1 MKQAIRILEITLF
14 VVMVVSSIF
23 FATKLNFGSSNDK
36 EPIYWIFF
44 FLVLVYVFVCFL
56 LIMKSYKTNQVVYRK
71 FSIILGIIYV
81 VFLIYLYLN

>member
-14 VVMVVSSIF
+14 VVMVVSSIL

-56 LIMKSYKTNQVVYRK
+56 LG
-71 FSIILGIIYV
+71 FS
-81 VFLIYLYLN
+81 